1 VRDAG
6 AVDTESLVVQ
16 AGRWVWT
23 VRVDVHILDHGG
35 NLASA
40 ASLAVRFCLSC
51 LVVLVRL

>member
-1 VRDAG
+1 MRNAG

-35 NLASA
+35 NLAGA
-40 ASLAVRFCLSC
+40 ASLAVRTPSL
-51 LVVLVRL
+51 